1 MPAADQARD
10 EARDQARDEAR
21 DDRRVVIIALGVMV
35 ALVLFGVGFGSLFA
49 ATNCRQLRPIALEQP
64 IAALAGDE
72 ARAQLADEGLA
83 TTALTAA
90 EGLLGPLVSV
100 VRLPLEVPLRI
111 GPVEPLR
118 AADGGVLVTGDGVV
132 RVDVSGD
139 VVAGAT
145 FRRPVTVV
153 GDGSAVYALVVGN
166 ALTGQVDA
174 LRPLIPGTTA
184 GPTAGSSAGM
194 TADSADFAAGTCVD
208 TSAVGSPL
216 SFLHDA
222 REGTM
227 LGLRT
232 DEDGSDAVLELRDPV
247 RGRVWAPS
255 VELPRAPAGLQGSRT
270 SGAIGPD
277 TVVMVRRLEA
287 QGIAEGEA
295 TAAAVRALVRTDA
308 TLRWELSAT
317 SVRDALAGAV
327 DASGTAGGLAEERTL
342 RLEVA
347 AVEADVA
354 LVTVQPDV
362 VPDALLPRPTFGP
375 LGVLAGPD
383 PRTVTLVIALHDGAI
398 VDVIIGP
405 APNGRDGAERDALLA
420 ELSAAGVDVTDVR
433 SDERGTWLLVGRGL
447 ARFGG

>member
-10 EARDQARDEAR
+10 RARDEAR
-21 DDRRVVIIALGVMV
+21 DDRRVVIIALSVMV

-72 ARAQLADEGLA
+72 ARALLTDEGLA

-111 GPVEPLR
+111 GPVGLLR

-174 LRPLIPGTTA
+174 LRPLILGTTPGTTP
-184 GPTAGSSAGM
+184 GT
-194 TADSADFAAGTCVD
+194 TDFAAGTCVD

-277 TVVMVRRLEA
+277 TVVMARRLEA
-287 QGIAEGEA
+287 QGIAEGEG

-308 TLRWELSAT
+308 TLRWELSAA

-327 DASGTAGGLAEERTL
+327 DDSGTAGGLAEERTL

-347 AVEADVA
+347 AVDADVA

-362 VPDALLPRPTFGP
+362 APDALLPRPTFGP
-375 LGVLAGPD
+375 LGVLAQPD
-383 PRTVTLVIALHDGAI
+383 PRTVTLIIALRDGAI
-398 VDVIIGP
+398 VDVIVGP
-405 APNGRDGAERDALLA
+405 APNGRDGAERDAMLA
-420 ELSAAGVDVTDVR
+420 ELAAAGVDVTDVR

>member
-1 MPAADQARD
+1 MPAPDQARD

-21 DDRRVVIIALGVMV
+21 DDRRVVIIALSVMV

-64 IAALAGDE
+64 IVALVGDE
-72 ARAQLADEGLA
+72 ARALLADEGLA
-83 TTALTAA
+83 VTALTAA

-111 GPVEPLR
+111 GLVGPLR

-184 GPTAGSSAGM
+184 GT
-194 TADSADFAAGTCVD
+194 ADFAAGTCVD

-308 TLRWELSAT
+308 TLRWELSAA

-327 DASGTAGGLAEERTL
+327 DASGTARGLAEERTL

-347 AVEADVA
+347 NVDVDVA

-362 VPDALLPRPTFGP
+362 APDAFLPRPTFGP

-398 VDVIIGP
+398 VDVIVGP
-405 APNGRDGAERDALLA
+405 APNGRDGAERDATLA
-420 ELSAAGVDVTDVR
+420 ELAAAGVDVTDVR

>member
-10 EARDQARDEAR
+10 QARDEARDEAR

-184 GPTAGSSAGM
+184 GTTSDSTAG
-194 TADSADFAAGTCVD
+194 SADFAAGTCVD

-247 RGRVWAPS
+247 RGRVWAPF

-308 TLRWELSAT
+308 TLRWELSAA
-317 SVRDALAGAV
+317 SVWDALAGAV
-327 DASGTAGGLAEERTL
+327 DASGTARGLAEERTL

-347 AVEADVA
+347 AVDADVA

-362 VPDALLPRPTFGP
+362 APDALLPRPTFGP

-383 PRTVTLVIALHDGAI
+383 PRTVTLVIALHDGGI
-398 VDVIIGP
+398 VDVIVGP
-405 APNGRDGAERDALLA
+405 APNGRDGVERDATLA
-420 ELSAAGVDVTDVR
+420 ELAAAGVDVTDVR

>member
-90 EGLLGPLVSV
+90 EGLLGPLASV

-111 GPVEPLR
+111 GPVGPLR

-184 GPTAGSSAGM
+184 GTTPDSTAG
-194 TADSADFAAGTCVD
+194 SADFAAGTCVD

-247 RGRVWAPS
+247 RGRVWAPF

-308 TLRWELSAT
+308 TLRWELSAA
-317 SVRDALAGAV
+317 SVWDALAGAV
-327 DASGTAGGLAEERTL
+327 DASGTARGLAEERTL

-347 AVEADVA
+347 AVDADVA

-362 VPDALLPRPTFGP
+362 APDALLPRPTFGP

-383 PRTVTLVIALHDGAI
+383 PRTVTLVIALHDGGI
-398 VDVIIGP
+398 VDVIVGP
-405 APNGRDGAERDALLA
+405 APNGRDGVERDATLA
-420 ELSAAGVDVTDVR
+420 ELAAAGVDVTDVR

>member
-111 GPVEPLR
+111 GPVGPLR

-184 GPTAGSSAGM
+184 GTTSDSTAG
-194 TADSADFAAGTCVD
+194 SADFAAGTCVD

-247 RGRVWAPS
+247 RGRVWAPF

-308 TLRWELSAT
+308 TLRWELSAA

-347 AVEADVA
+347 AVDADVA

-362 VPDALLPRPTFGP
+362 APDALLPRPTFGP
-375 LGVLAGPD
+375 LGVLAEPD

-398 VDVIIGP
+398 VDVIVGP
-405 APNGRDGAERDALLA
+405 APNGRDGAERDATLA
-420 ELSAAGVDVTDVR
+420 ELAATGVDVTDVR
-433 SDERGTWLLVGRGL
+433 SDERVTWLLIGRGL

>member
-111 GPVEPLR
+111 GPVGPLR

-184 GPTAGSSAGM
+184 GTTSDSTAG
-194 TADSADFAAGTCVD
+194 SADFAAGTCVD

-247 RGRVWAPS
+247 RGRVWAPF

-308 TLRWELSAT
+308 TLRWELSAA

-327 DASGTAGGLAEERTL
+327 DASGTARGLAEERTL

-347 AVEADVA
+347 NVDADVA

-362 VPDALLPRPTFGP
+362 APDALLPRPTFGP

-383 PRTVTLVIALHDGAI
+383 PRTVTLVIALRDGAI
-398 VDVIIGP
+398 VDVIVGP
-405 APNGRDGAERDALLA
+405 APNGRDGAERDATLA
-420 ELSAAGVDVTDVR
+420 ELAATGVDVTDVR
-433 SDERGTWLLVGRGL
+433 SDERVTWLLIGRGL